1 MGSIYGGYGRGSVNV
16 RLGWCIGM
24 NDEYVIKDCAC
35 GCNNAER
42 WKGKVVWV
50 VE

>member
-1 MGSIYGGYGRGSVNV
+1 MGSIYGGYGRGSVDV

-24 NDEYVIKDCAC
+24 NDEYVIKDCTC
-35 GCNNAER
+35 GGNKRE
-42 WKGKVVWV
+42 WFGSKVVWV